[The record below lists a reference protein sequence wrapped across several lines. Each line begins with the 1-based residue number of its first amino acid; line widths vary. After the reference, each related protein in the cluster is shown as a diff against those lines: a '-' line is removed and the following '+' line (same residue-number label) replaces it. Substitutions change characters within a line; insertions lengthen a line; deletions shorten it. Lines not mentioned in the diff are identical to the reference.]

1 MTLNYALYENNLK
14 SAKPNSY
21 VAKPLVDVTKT
32 LDEVLNETTEHGST
46 VTKAEALAFFEE
58 LITVILKALLQGFA
72 INTPLFNM
80 SFSISGNF
88 NGPDDTFDPA
98 RHSINITITPGLRV
112 KEIISKINLSKV
124 TVTKPKPVVTDF
136 FDHSSQNHNDTV
148 TKGGIGKLT
157 GVKLQIDEKD
167 EQQGIFFIPLLGGTI
182 YKSTGFL
189 VKNDPSE
196 LIFTIPAD
204 LIPGEYNIEVRA
216 KISEGKELRKG
227 SFEKTLTVA

>member
-1 MTLNYALYENNLK
+1 MSLNYALYENNLK
-14 SAKPNSY
+14 SSKPNSY

-58 LITVILKALLQGFA
+58 MVVVILKALIQGFA
-72 INTPLFNM
+72 INTPLFNL
-80 SFSISGNF
+80 SFSISGTF
-88 NGPDDTFDPA
+88 DSPDDTFDPA
-98 RHSINITITPGLRV
+98 RHAINIIITPGTRI
-112 KEIISKINLSKV
+112 KDIISKINLSKV
-124 TVTKPKPVVTDF
+124 TATKPKPVVTDF
-136 FDHSSQNHNDTV
+136 FDHSTQSHNDTL

-167 EQQGIFFIPLLGGTI
+167 EQQGIFFLPVLGGII

-204 LIPGEYNIEVRA
+204 LTPGEYNIEVRA
-216 KISEGKELRKG
+216 KLNDGKELRKG
-227 SFEKTLTVA
+227 SYEKILTVS